1 MEASEI
7 EKNKNQLLE
16 IVEKIISLLFQEKKK
31 KGSLSVKDV
40 AKQLY
45 SFKVVEGNKDVQ
57 LFYYFASKLFLDDKG
72 NFDFDIDKLK
82 MFIPSPY
89 IHNIFEEL
97 VDCYKSKS
105 FFDFL
110 YRLGDIFRDIYYN
123 IDNFKENESLYNN
136 FFDITEKYNHKG
148 INNYECMFILLSKC
162 KKNDKKDEE
171 KDIKTTD
178 KKNEINRKYIYGNYD
193 SYFSE
198 TYLIEMKYNLILS
211 FNAYIKL
218 CISSPTFDD
227 LQEIIMEDENT
238 TSDSQEKNI
247 KVTECE
253 KIILK
258 NLRTFWVNSY
268 FLFSENLDIFS
279 SLFYEFITSKNTN
292 NFILNNEYDENE
304 KQFLEYLSNDIQ
316 RLFMNYDEDSFD
328 KFGQSLSEFLNNNK
342 NKNIKFVDLAIKI
355 GEYNNLD
362 NCEIGLISF
371 ICCNKK
377 LLNNIKEIVDSFQ
390 KIPEGEEL
398 GKVIDDY
405 GFSNYELYIFNYLL
419 NEKIVQINESKN
431 TGTDSNNEINTT
443 NPKLENIISSGPI
456 KEKDNIANI
465 KFEKQQFADDPKY
478 SYLISLIDEL
488 KKEFEEKNQKHS
500 KEMNELR
507 KECEAKN
514 QKHIKE
520 MNELRKECEAKNQKH
535 NKEINV
541 LNKKIENLENI
552 HKIIYFRDVSKYYI
566 QQFSEKY
573 DINGENNFQKCQNI
587 LSYDFT
593 KKNIQYLEKIII
605 KIVTQYLNGN
615 KYAHMEY
622 FMTKSKSFN
631 RINLAKEIENS
642 YMEFMKFKENEK
654 NSLIDNF
661 KLSRAPFIYS
671 YFSNLKKK

>member
-7 EKNKNQLLE
+7 EKNKNQLLV
-16 IVEKIISLLFQEKKK
+16 IVEKIISLLFQDKKK
-31 KGSLSVKDV
+31 KGNLSINNL

-57 LFYYFASKLFLDDKG
+57 LFYYFESKLFLDDKG

-89 IHNIFEEL
+89 IVNIFEEL

-123 IDNFKENESLYNN
+123 IDNFKENDSLYNN
-136 FFDITEKYNHKG
+136 FFDMTEKYNHKG
-148 INNYECMFILLSKC
+148 INIYEFMFILLSKC
-162 KKNDKKDEE
+162 KKKDKKDEG
-171 KDIKTTD
+171 KDNKTTD
-178 KKNEINRKYIYGNYD
+178 KKNEINRKYIFGNYD

-198 TYLIEMKYNLILS
+198 TYLIEIKYNLILS

-238 TSDSQEKNI
+238 TSDSQEKNT
-247 KVTECE
+247 KVIEYE
-253 KIILK
+253 KIILN
-258 NLRTFWVNSY
+258 NLRTFWINSY

-279 SLFYEFITSKNTN
+279 SLFYEFVTSKNSN
-292 NFILNNEYDENE
+292 NFILNNEYDDNE
-304 KQFLEYLSNDIQ
+304 KQFLEYLSNEIQ
-316 RLFMNYDEDSFD
+316 KLFMNYDEDSFN
-328 KFGQSLSEFLNNNK
+328 KFGQSLYEFVNNNK

-355 GEYNNLD
+355 GEYNNLVK
-362 NCEIGLISF
+362 CEIGLISF
-371 ICCNKK
+371 ICSNKK
-377 LLNNIKEIVDSFQ
+377 LLNNIKEIVNSF
-390 KIPEGEEL
+390 KKVPEEKEL
-398 GKVIDDY
+398 EKVIDDN

-419 NEKIVQINESKN
+419 NEKIVQINENKN
-431 TGTDSNNEINTT
+431 TEADSNNEIDTT
-443 NPKLENIISSGPI
+443 NPNFKNIISSEPI

-465 KFEKQQFADDPKY
+465 QFEKQQFTDDPKY

-488 KKEFEEKNQKHS
+488 KKEFEVKNQKHK
-500 KEMNELR
+500 KEMNEL
-507 KECEAKN
+507 E
-514 QKHIKE
+514 KE
-520 MNELRKECEAKNQKH
+520 MNELKKEFEENNQKH
-535 NKEINV
+535 YEEINE

-573 DINGENNFQKCQNI
+573 DINGGNTIQKCQNI
-587 LSYDFT
+587 LSYDFA
-593 KKNIQYLEKIII
+593 KKNIEYLEKIII

-615 KYAHMEY
+615 KFAYMEY
-622 FMTKSKSFN
+622 FMSKNKSSN
-631 RINLAKEIENS
+631 RIDLSKEIENS

-654 NSLIDNF
+654 KSLINNF
-661 KLSRAPFIYS
+661 KLSRAPFIFS
-671 YFSNLKKK
+671 YFNYLKKK